1 MLVVQPVAPQ
11 LPWWS
16 SPGREELLVLEA
28 HHPLRCQNHGHADRP
43 AMAHRIRKVLWRESP
58 CRGVE
63 KLGNARIVKHMLF
76 LRNKLISFFFTMQ
89 FYNPGLRFRW
99 WEGHQAQVLQ
109 DHRAASPSYP
119 HS

>member
-16 SPGREELLVLEA
+16 FPGRGELLVLEA

-63 KLGNARIVKHMLF
+63 KLGNARLVKHMLF
-76 LRNKLISFFFTMQ
+76 LRNKLISFF
-89 FYNPGLRFRW
+89 YN
-99 WEGHQAQVLQ
+99 AILQ
-109 DHRAASPSYP
+109 PRASISMVERASGTGASG
-119 HS
+119 S

>member
-76 LRNKLISFFFTMQ
+76 LRNKLISFFF
-89 FYNPGLRFRW
+89 YN
-99 WEGHQAQVLQ
+99 AVLQ
-109 DHRAASPSYP
+109 PWASISMVGRASGTGTSG
-119 HS
+119 S